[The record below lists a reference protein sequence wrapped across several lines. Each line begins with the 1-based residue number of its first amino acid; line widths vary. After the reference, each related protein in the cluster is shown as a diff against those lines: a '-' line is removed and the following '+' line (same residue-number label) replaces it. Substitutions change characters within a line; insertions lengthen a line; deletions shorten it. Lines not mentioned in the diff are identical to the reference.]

1 MYQVSWHVPDEEELD
16 FALEIFKEIVEPTLE
31 RLEHLLEPG
40 MCHNCQ
46 RMTQTD
52 ELAVAQVFPK
62 MVYGEMTSVGKH
74 GQIFGIPM
82 TQ

>member
-1 MYQVSWHVPDEEELD
+1 MCQVSWHVPDEEELD

-52 ELAVAQVFPK
+52 ELAVWRRYFQRWSMAK
-62 MVYGEMTSVGKH
+62 
-74 GQIFGIPM
+74 
-82 TQ
+82 